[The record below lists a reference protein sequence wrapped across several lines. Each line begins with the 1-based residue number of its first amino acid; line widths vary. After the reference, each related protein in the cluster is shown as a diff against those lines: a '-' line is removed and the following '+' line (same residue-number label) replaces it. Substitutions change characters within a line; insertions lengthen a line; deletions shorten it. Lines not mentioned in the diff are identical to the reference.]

1 MKPIWVVLKKNWINL
16 KYANV
21 VIGSMLT
28 LEGKIKLGLA
38 WYLQI
43 ILIPS
48 KADVSPTPI
57 TVGFPEQ
64 VDCFSLCRGPL
75 GFPVGSVVKDL
86 PAIAGDDPSGFYL
99 WVRKIPWRRKWQPTP
114 VFLPGK
120 SHGQRSLAGYSPWG
134 HKESDTTKRLS
145 NRGSLAV
152 RQGPVFSSQVS
163 LTQVLLLTSV
173 VPGAWNSSL
182 KSFSPTSCQLP
193 ISISTAVWRLRPLP
207 LLS

>member
-1 MKPIWVVLKKNWINL
+1 M

-75 GFPVGSVVKDL
+75 GFPVGML
-86 PAIAGDDPSGFYL
+86 L
-99 WVRKIPWRRKWQPTP
+99 
-114 VFLPGK
+114 
-120 SHGQRSLAGYSPWG
+120 
-134 HKESDTTKRLS
+134 
-145 NRGSLAV
+145 N
-152 RQGPVFSSQVS
+152 FSSQMQTFPCTPV
-163 LTQVLLLTSV
+163 
-173 VPGAWNSSL
+173 
-182 KSFSPTSCQLP
+182 
-193 ISISTAVWRLRPLP
+193 
-207 LLS
+207 